1 MTQIFNVLFFSE
13 PSRLVENAPLSFD
26 QHHQLPRG
34 STISL
39 KSTRLFGVSPYLA
52 SHTIPMLLCI
62 AFAAPAAP
70 SLTLPLSPDAS
81 CEKTYR
87 LGNIIDL
94 FLQERLTFFSFLLR
108 RSSALLA
115 EPCPGTF
122 GAWLAAAKR
131 LPAKSLSYLPR
142 HDWLLYD
149 PESIAAIATHPIVHT
164 LRAEAEAFAATRYLS
179 GLPPS
184 PLVGGLVAQSDP
196 GLMVVHFRVGDFL
209 RHTNESFM
217 LGLVEAML
225 TAVSQSGVKPVEI
238 IVLNGDATF
247 DCCSSS
253 GATDRLALSA
263 ASARIGR
270 RLWHSLSVLYPQSK
284 MERNPPGNADS
295 DFMLAALSASYLV
308 TGAGSFAASAA
319 LVSKG
324 ICFSPSLRNLNFPAR
339 GRRQSFSLRGG
350 AWRFY

>member
-1 MTQIFNVLFFSE
+1 M
-13 PSRLVENAPLSFD
+13 ENA
-26 QHHQLPRG
+26 RG

-39 KSTRLFGVSPYLA
+39 KSTRLFGVPPYLA
-52 SHTIPMLLCI
+52 SHTIPMLCI

-184 PLVGGLVAQSDP
+184 PLVGGLVAQS

-238 IVLNGDATF
+238 IVLNGGATF